1 MAHRSRSRKTRSR
14 AQEESRT
21 PPTIGKRSSFA
32 SKDWWSSDWWLLDKQ
47 GHSNDVKCDVGTVG
61 DLAAA
66 AASVR
71 GNTHRY
77 DGTRC
82 EDSFCLAA
90 GSTGNKDQFLVA
102 VIGDGI
108 GSAKFSAYGSS
119 RATDLFATKLASQLS
134 DSEELEREVVET
146 AAKQLLTDVRK
157 AVRSWTAN
165 DYLAPTRPPDDVD
178 PSALETTLS
187 FAVIPAQVK
196 NNKHSRRFYWGAI
209 GDSPI
214 FKLSV
219 EGWEKVST
227 GADGEV
233 LDSATQA
240 LHSATGVV
248 TGTGSIANN
257 EVLILVSDGVGNF
270 LTSANE
276 TLTVGRELARRWL
289 RPVKIEPFVS
299 DLMFDFRSADDD
311 RTAVVCWLDRS
322 QTIN

>member
-1 MAHRSRSRKTRSR
+1 MARSSRSRKTRSR
-14 AQEESRT
+14 ALEEYRT
-21 PPTIGKRSSFA
+21 PPTIGKRSSFT
-32 SKDWWSSDWWLLDKQ
+32 SKDWWTSDWWLLDKQ
-47 GHSNDVKCDVGTVG
+47 GHSNDVKCDLGTVG

-71 GNTHRY
+71 GNKHRL

-90 GSTGNKDQFLVA
+90 GSTGSKNQFLVA

-119 RATDLFATKLASQLS
+119 RATDLFATKLAAQLS
-134 DSEELEREVVET
+134 GSEELESEVVET
-146 AAKQLLTDVRK
+146 AATQLLPDVRE
-157 AVRSWTAN
+157 AVRSWTTN
-165 DYLAPTRPPDDVD
+165 DYLAPTGPPDDVD
-178 PSALETTLS
+178 PSTLETTLS
-187 FAVIPAQVK
+187 FAVIPAQV
-196 NNKHSRRFYWGAI
+196 NNDGDSRSFYWGVI

-227 GADGEV
+227 GVDGEV

-240 LHSATGVV
+240 LHSATRVV

-270 LTSANE
+270 LTSANG
-276 TLTVGRELARRWL
+276 TLAVGRELARRWL
-289 RPVKIEPFVS
+289 RPVKIEPFIS

-322 QTIN
+322 QTTN